1 MEYRDMRPARF
12 ISRPNRFIA
21 HIEMD
26 GRTETCHVKNTGRC
40 RELLLPGV
48 PLAVQAVESS
58 SRKTKFDLIAVQK
71 GDRLVNIDSQ
81 VPNRIFREWVTSSG
95 HFPDLMVLKPESS
108 FRNSR
113 FDFYIRTES
122 QEIMVE
128 VKGVTLEE
136 DGVALFP
143 DAPTERGLKHIAD
156 LCSWIEAGH
165 EAYMVFVIQM
175 KDIDYFVPNYA
186 THPDFGQALASAAGR
201 GLKIIALDCEVG
213 FDFIT
218 ARDFVEVRM

>member
-1 MEYRDMRPARF
+1 MEYKDVRPARF
-12 ISRPNRFIA
+12 LSRPDRFIA

-26 GRTETCHVKNTGRC
+26 GRNEICHVKNTGRC
-40 RELLLPGV
+40 RELLMPGAQ
-48 PLAVQAVESS
+48 LIVQAVDSP

-71 GDRLVNIDSQ
+71 GDRLINIDSQ
-81 VPNRIFREWVTSSG
+81 APNRIFHEWVTSSAY
-95 HFPDLMVLKPESS
+95 FPDLKVLRPESS

-113 FDFYIRTES
+113 LDFFIQS
-122 QEIMVE
+122 GSKKILVE

-136 DGVALFP
+136 EGVAMFP

-156 LCSWIEAGH
+156 LCSWMEEGH

-186 THPDFGQALASAAGR
+186 THPEFGQALARASGR

-213 FDFIT
+213 YDFIT
-218 ARDFVEVRM
+218 ARDFVEVRI

>member
-1 MEYRDMRPARF
+1 MEYSDVRPARF
-12 ISRPNRFIA
+12 LSRPNRFIA
-21 HIEMD
+21 RIEMD
-26 GRTETCHVKNTGRC
+26 GRTELCHVKNTGRC

-48 PLAVQAVESS
+48 PLIVQAVESS

-71 GDRLVNIDSQ
+71 GDRLINIDSQ
-81 VPNRIFREWVTSSG
+81 VPNLIFREWVKSSG
-95 HFPDLMVLKPESS
+95 HFPDLKVLKPESS
-108 FRNSR
+108 YRNSR
-113 FDFYIRTES
+113 FDFYIQTES

-175 KDIDYFVPNYA
+175 KNIDYFVPNYA
-186 THPDFGQALASAAGR
+186 THPEFGQALASACGR
-201 GLKIIALDCEVG
+201 GLKVIALDCEVG
-213 FDFIT
+213 YDFIT
-218 ARDFVEVRM
+218 ARDFVEVRV

>member
-1 MEYRDMRPARF
+1 MRPARF